1 MKRFKV
7 LYIKYGIQHCE
18 YFNEQHDAIEF
29 AIGKILEDYVTKVI
43 DNQTGKEI

>member
-7 LYIKYGIQHCE
+7 LYIKHGIQRCE
-18 YFNEQHDAIEF
+18 YFNEQLDAIEF
-29 AIGKILEDYVTKVI
+29 AIGKILENYDTKVI